1 MIFGQRLRTS
11 SRLWV
16 TIMEG
21 SRRMIMNL
29 LLAKTDL
36 KQVKKKW
43 KGWRR
48 RKKKQSGGRGR
59 DAFNQRK
66 QLPTLC
72 GVFVSSSPL
81 FLFVGG
87 TLLFIGKNQTWR
99 ASNKTNMIFYLL
111 TFIVVI
117 LSKVKLKIV

>member
-1 MIFGQRLRTS
+1 RRVVGGAERGHRRLFAASWICKVTTKITSSICSFGQILILMDLIDSYLALFFHQGCEDALMIFGQRLRTS

-48 RKKKQSGGRGR
+48 RKKKQS
-59 DAFNQRK
+59 
-66 QLPTLC
+66 
-72 GVFVSSSPL
+72 
-81 FLFVGG
+81 
-87 TLLFIGKNQTWR
+87 
-99 ASNKTNMIFYLL
+99 
-111 TFIVVI
+111 
-117 LSKVKLKIV
+117 